1 MVELNE
7 DEEFFYQSVSHGLKT
22 PIMVIQNCC
31 AAYQDGHLRLQEA
44 IDIIMKES
52 LAVEAGI
59 RKLLYVSSFDHMLG
73 KQSDFRPVELR
84 GLMEECRRR
93 FRATSGVSAGGGLP
107 AGLTVSGNAAALQT
121 VFDNLVENGLRY
133 AASYIRMELTGEEE
147 GGYLLTVENDGA
159 PIPQPTLNV
168 LFQKFYKG
176 ADGNF
181 GLGLYIAKD
190 CAVSQGGHLG
200 LQLGRRSALSAPAAQ
215 GRPHGRSAL
224 KRNHRV
230 MNKAFFI

>member
-1 MVELNE
+1 M
-7 DEEFFYQSVSHGLKT
+7 S
-22 PIMVIQNCC
+22 
-31 AAYQDGHLRLQEA
+31 
-44 IDIIMKES
+44 
-52 LAVEAGI
+52 
-59 RKLLYVSSFDHMLG
+59 SSFDHMLG

-93 FRATSGVSAGGGLP
+93 FRGNERGIRLEVDVP
-107 AGLTVSGNAAALQT
+107 AGLTVSGNEAALQT

-181 GLGLYIAKD
+181 GLGLYIAKKIVQFHKGD
-190 CAVSQGGHLG
+190 IWASNWADGVRF
-200 LQLGRRSALSAPAAQ
+200 QLLLRREDRMAGRR
-215 GRPHGRSAL
+215 
-224 KRNHRV
+224 
-230 MNKAFFI
+230 

>member
-1 MVELNE
+1 
-7 DEEFFYQSVSHGLKT
+7 
-22 PIMVIQNCC
+22 
-31 AAYQDGHLRLQEA
+31 
-44 IDIIMKES
+44 MKES

-93 FRATSGVSAGGGLP
+93 FRGNERGIRLEVDVP
-107 AGLTVSGNAAALQT
+107 AGLTVSGNEAALQT

-133 AASYIRMELTGEEE
+133 SASYIRMGLTGEEE

-181 GLGLYIAKD
+181 GLGLYIAKKIVQFHKGD
-190 CAVSQGGHLG
+190 IWASNWADGVRF
-200 LQLGRRSALSAPAAQ
+200 QLLLRREDRMAGRC
-215 GRPHGRSAL
+215 
-224 KRNHRV
+224 
-230 MNKAFFI
+230 

>member
-1 MVELNE
+1 
-7 DEEFFYQSVSHGLKT
+7 
-22 PIMVIQNCC
+22 MVIQNCC
-31 AAYQDGHLRLQEA
+31 AAYQDGIYGSEA

-93 FRATSGVSAGGGLP
+93 FRGNERGIRLEVDVP

-181 GLGLYIAKD
+181 GLGLYIAKKIVQFHKGD
-190 CAVSQGGHLG
+190 IWASNWADGVRF
-200 LQLGRRSALSAPAAQ
+200 QLLLRREDRMAGRR
-215 GRPHGRSAL
+215 
-224 KRNHRV
+224 
-230 MNKAFFI
+230 